1 MLVLVYSG
9 YAPVDL
15 LFRDQGTRRVGPA
28 SSQNADEHS
37 SDGKNGGW
45 DMLVLSFSVCVCLP
59 VSGCC
64 LLGSVSL
71 PYSSTSIVIHHYN
84 QYISTSTYYTTHDQ
98 SRIYSESNIFKIILL
113 RFLNPE
119 MVPDFF
125 SAGSK

>member
-1 MLVLVYSG
+1 
-9 YAPVDL
+9 
-15 LFRDQGTRRVGPA
+15 
-28 SSQNADEHS
+28 
-37 SDGKNGGW
+37 
-45 DMLVLSFSVCVCLP
+45 MLVLSFSVCVCLP

-71 PYSSTSIVIHHYN
+71 PYSSSASIVIHHYN
-84 QYISTSTYYTTHDQ
+84 QYTSTSTYYYTTHDQ